1 MKYDFIEIGT
11 SNFDTLIESADD
23 TTVGLSI
30 EPISYYLNQ
39 LPDRANVK
47 KLDIAVSRNNKYGF
61 MLVYYV
67 PERII
72 RARGLPDWLRGCNSV
87 GDYHPKHTELSV
99 RDLVQ
104 IDTVEIIPI
113 GEIFICHDV
122 TELDYLKIDTE
133 GADCEIMGHLHT
145 FLAAEPTSRY
155 PKKIRFE
162 SNELANQ
169 GEVEMIK
176 AEFISL
182 GYRVTQSGYDTVLE
196 YQKERPI
203 KGS

>member
-11 SNFDTLIESADD
+11 SNFDTLIEAADD

-30 EPISYYLNQ
+30 EPIGYYLDQ

-47 KLDIAVSRNNKYGF
+47 KLDIAVSRNNIYEF
-61 MLVYYV
+61 MSVYYV
-67 PERII
+67 PERTI

-87 GDYHPKHTELSV
+87 GDYHPKHIELAA

-104 IDTVEIIPI
+104 IMEVEVMPI
-113 GEIFICHDV
+113 GEIFICYDV

-133 GADCEIMGHLHT
+133 GSDCEIMQHLAE
-145 FLAAEPTSRY
+145 FLKTEPVTRY
-155 PKKIRFE
+155 PKKILFE

-169 GEVEMIK
+169 DQVEHVK
-176 AEFISL
+176 AKFITL
-182 GYRVTQSGYDTVLE
+182 GYCVTKSEYDTVLE
-196 YQKERPI
+196 YKNH
-203 KGS
+203 

>member
-11 SNFDTLIESADD
+11 SNFDTLIEAADD
-23 TTVGLSI
+23 NTVGLSI
-30 EPISYYLNQ
+30 EPIGYYLDQ
-39 LPDRANVK
+39 LPNRANVK
-47 KLDIAVSRNNKYGF
+47 KLDIAVARNDKWGF
-61 MLVYYV
+61 MDVYYV
-67 PERII
+67 PERVI

-87 GDYHPKHTELSV
+87 GDYHPKHIELAV

-113 GEIFICHDV
+113 GEIFNCYAV

-133 GADCEIMGHLHT
+133 GADCEIMINLFE
-145 FLAAEPTSRY
+145 FLKTQPVSRY
-155 PKKIRFE
+155 PKKILFE

-169 GEVEMIK
+169 GSVEMVK

-182 GYRVTQSGYDTVLE
+182 GYRVTKSGYDTVLE
-196 YQKERPI
+196 I
-203 KGS
+203 

>member
-30 EPISYYLNQ
+30 EPIGYYLDQ

-47 KLDIAVSRNNKYGF
+47 KLEIAVARNNKYGF
-61 MLVYYV
+61 MSVYYV
-67 PERII
+67 PERTIC
-72 RARGLPDWLRGCNSV
+72 ARGLPDWLRGCNSV
-87 GDYHPKHTELSV
+87 GDYHPKHIELAV

-104 IDTVEIIPI
+104 ITEVEVMPI
-113 GEIFICHDV
+113 GEVFECYDV

-133 GADCEIMGHLHT
+133 GADCEIMYQLNL
-145 FLAAEPTSRY
+145 FLEKQPKTRY
-155 PKKIRFE
+155 PKKILFE

-169 GEVEMIK
+169 ELVEAIK
-176 AEFISL
+176 NQFIVM
-182 GYRVTQSGYDTVLE
+182 GYVVTKSGYDTVLE
-196 YQKERPI
+196 YKKATE
-203 KGS
+203 

>member
-11 SNFDTLIESADD
+11 SNFDTLIEAADD

-30 EPISYYLNQ
+30 EPISYYLDQ

-47 KLDIAVSRNNKYGF
+47 KLDIAVARNNKFGF
-61 MLVYYV
+61 MDVYYV
-67 PERII
+67 PERVI

-87 GDYHPKHTELSV
+87 GGYHPKHIELAV

-104 IDTVEIIPI
+104 IDTVELIPI
-113 GEIFICHDV
+113 GELFICYDV

-133 GADCEIMGHLHT
+133 GADCEIMGHLSE
-145 FLAAEPTSRY
+145 FLKTQPTTRY
-155 PKKIRFE
+155 PKKILFE
-162 SNELANQ
+162 SNELADPAQ
-169 GEVEMIK
+169 VEMIK

-182 GYRVTQSGYDTVLE
+182 GYCVTKSGYDTVLE
-196 YQKERPI
+196 YKKTTP
-203 KGS
+203 